1 MSYALYFSYLR
12 SEVVDCNSHT
22 PHITLQAAES
32 AGELIERVGCGAYQ
46 IKHGLILGVVVTCDS
61 AQVTIVVFQGI
72 SITGVP
78 QKVVIC
84 YSQTSVLLADV

>member
-1 MSYALYFSYLR
+1 MTYAMYFSYLR
-12 SEVVDCNSHT
+12 SVIVVDCNSHT
-22 PHITLQAAES
+22 NHTLQAAES